1 MTMRTLISFLIG
13 LLTMAAIVALG
24 FVVAQ
29 NDQNVQVTVQGTS
42 FQFAQGWM
50 VAGAAAL
57 GFLLAYLLLIPGR
70 LASAFRTG
78 SLSRQGQRLEQRLQ
92 GLREEHAQLQ
102 GSHQRLLE
110 EHHHVLSQVLA
121 PMGAGREPTAPS
133 SPAMPAATAED
144 LQRTGPI
151 FLPRQAMYPD
161 GEDQPTRQQPTLMDR
176 VRQRFAAWWAG
187 IRAWFQRRRDR
198 AADRS
203 SPPNSPTSATS

>member
-1 MTMRTLISFLIG
+1 MRTLISFLIG

-29 NDQNVQVTVQGTS
+29 NDQNAQVTFQGTS

-70 LASAFRTG
+70 LASALRTG

-121 PMGAGREPTAPS
+121 PVGAEREPAAPS
-133 SPAMPAATAED
+133 SLAMPAATAEA

-151 FLPRQAMYPD
+151 RLQRQA
-161 GEDQPTRQQPTLMDR
+161 QPPLMDR
-176 VRQRFAAWWAG
+176 VRQRFAAWRARL
-187 IRAWFQRRRDR
+187 RAWFQRRRDR
-198 AADRS
+198 AGDRS
-203 SPPNSPTSATS
+203 SPPNSPPQ

>member
-1 MTMRTLISFLIG
+1 MRTLISFLIG

-29 NDQNVQVTVQGTS
+29 NDQNVHVTLQGTS
-42 FQFAQGWM
+42 IEFAQGWM

-70 LASAFRTG
+70 LASALRTA

-121 PMGAGREPTAPS
+121 PVGAEREPVAPS
-133 SPAMPAATAED
+133 TLAMPAATAEAFE
-144 LQRTGPI
+144 RTGP
-151 FLPRQAMYPD
+151 LRPRRQAMDPD
-161 GEDQPTRQQPTLMDR
+161 AEDQPTRQPPPLLDR
-176 VRQRFAAWWAG
+176 VRQRLAG
-187 IRAWFQRRRDR
+187 WGARLRAWFQQRRDR
-198 AADRS
+198 AGD
-203 SPPNSPTSATS
+203 